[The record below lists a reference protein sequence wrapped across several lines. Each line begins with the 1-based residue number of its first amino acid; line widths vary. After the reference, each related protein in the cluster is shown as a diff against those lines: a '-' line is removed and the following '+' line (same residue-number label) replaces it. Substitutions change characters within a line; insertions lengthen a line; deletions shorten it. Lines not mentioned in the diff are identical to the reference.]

1 MNLVRVAPVSGVAGT
16 AAVPIVPAVG
26 ENRGRRPAKPDAP
39 EWRFPAAQC
48 HDGIP
53 LGNGTF
59 GALLWGAGETLRL
72 TINRADYWKHGGGW
86 SWPAEATYPNLRRW
100 LQAGD
105 EATLR
110 RVFEGR
116 ESADAPR
123 PDRPTRLPMGR
134 VDLHLP
140 ADTAVRE
147 GWLDLDRGEAH
158 LVAPIGSGLL
168 RARAIVL
175 RDRPLLALRLEGDG
189 AADARV
195 TPRPV
200 DAPEVVAY
208 LAQHGFPPT
217 RTFGDDD
224 SGGWVQARPGEPALC
239 VGWLRTTVGQA
250 AELFV
255 TAVFGVS
262 ESAGVELARDA
273 LAAASGRGY
282 AVLSAE
288 VEAWWRE
295 WWARAPRVVLA
306 DETATFLYRFGLYKL
321 AGLSVPGG
329 HAASLQGPWVEE
341 HRLPPWS
348 ADFHFNV
355 NVQECYWPA
364 YAGNHLECLDPL
376 EAMLRRWEP
385 LLRENARTYVGVED
399 GLLLPHAVDD
409 RGTCMGGFWT
419 GQTDHGSTAWA
430 GQLLWLRYRHS
441 MDTDYLRETVYPFLR
456 GALRTYEPMLEGDH
470 QGLSLPVGVS
480 PEYGG
485 AGGKAWG
492 RNASF
497 QLACIHFLCRALLEA
512 STTLGIDGDDQRRW
526 RDIQSRLPVGTIA
539 DDELQLW
546 EGMPLPESH
555 RHHSH
560 LASFYPFGLLDPHGE
575 DSHRRLVERSL
586 RRLTLLGTG
595 QWTGWCVPWAAILHA
610 RAGNGDGA
618 LHLLH
623 AFRRFF
629 MSAGHYSTHDAV
641 ARGFTVRTGNPGIMQ
656 VEAALGASAAV
667 LELLAETNAPS
678 GGVLR
683 VFGGAPAHHPAWRD
697 VAFQGLLADGAFLL
711 DARREDGRTVEV
723 RVVSRAG
730 GRLRLADPFG
740 EDGTIERDTAPG
752 EEIVLRAR

>member
-1 MNLVRVAPVSGVAGT
+1 MS
-16 AAVPIVPAVG
+16 AVPGLLDVP
-26 ENRGRRPAKPDAP
+26 ENRGERRSALDAP

-59 GALLWGAGETLRL
+59 GALVWGADDALRL
-72 TINRADYWKHGGGW
+72 TVNRADYWKHGGGW
-86 SWPAEATYPNLRRW
+86 TWPAEATYAKLRGW
-100 LQAGD
+100 LEAGD

-116 ESADAPR
+116 ESPDGPR

-134 VDLHLP
+134 VDLRLP
-140 ADTAVRE
+140 NGAALRE

-158 LVAPIGSGLL
+158 LVAPVGPGLL
-168 RARAIVL
+168 QARAIVL
-175 RDRPLLALRLEGDG
+175 RDRPIFALRLDGDG
-189 AADARV
+189 ARDATV
-195 TPRPV
+195 VPRPV
-200 DAPEVVAY
+200 DVPEVLTY
-208 LAQHGFPPT
+208 LAAHGFPEA
-217 RTFGDDD
+217 RTFGDAD
-224 SGGWVQARPGEPALC
+224 SGGWVQVRPDEPALC
-239 VGWLRTTVGQA
+239 VGWLRRPAGRA

-255 TAVFGVS
+255 AAVYGES
-262 ESAGVELARDA
+262 ERAAVERARDE
-273 LAAASGRGY
+273 LAAAAARGY
-282 AVLSAE
+282 ASLANGDA
-288 VEAWWRE
+288 AWWRE
-295 WWARAPRVVLA
+295 WWARAPRVTLA

-321 AGLSVPGG
+321 AGLSVPGSP
-329 HAASLQGPWVEE
+329 AASLQGPWVEE
-341 HRLPPWS
+341 YRFPPWS

-364 YAGNHLECLDPL
+364 YAGNHLECLDSL
-376 EAMLRRWEP
+376 ESMLKQWEP

-441 MDTDYLRETVYPFLR
+441 MDVDYLRDTVYPFLR
-456 GALRTYEPMLEGDH
+456 GALRTYEPMLEGDERR
-470 QGLSLPVGVS
+470 LSLPVGVS
-480 PEYGG
+480 PEFGG
-485 AGGKAWG
+485 SGGKAWG

-512 STTLGIDGDDQRRW
+512 SVMLGIDGDDQRRW
-526 RDIQSRLPVGTIA
+526 RDVAARLPLGTIV
-539 DDELQLW
+539 DDELHLW
-546 EGMPLPESH
+546 QEMPLPESH

-560 LASFYPFGLLDPHGE
+560 LAAFYPFGLLDPHADE
-575 DSHRRLVERSL
+575 SHRRLVDRSL

-610 RAGNGDGA
+610 RAGSGDGA
-618 LHLLH
+618 RHLLE

-629 MSAGHYSTHDAV
+629 MGAGHASTHDAV
-641 ARGFTVRTGNPGIMQ
+641 ARGFTVRTGNPSIMQ
-656 VEAALGASAAV
+656 IEAALGASAAV
-667 LELLAETNAPS
+667 LELLAESNAPS

-683 VFGGAPAHHPAWRD
+683 VFGGAPTHHPAWRD
-697 VAFQGLLADGAFLL
+697 VSFDGLLADGAFLL
-711 DARREDGRTVEV
+711 SARREDGRTAEV
-723 RVVSRAG
+723 RVTSQAG

-740 EDGTIERDTAPG
+740 TGAVIDRQTAPG
-752 EEIVLRAR
+752 EEIVLRPS